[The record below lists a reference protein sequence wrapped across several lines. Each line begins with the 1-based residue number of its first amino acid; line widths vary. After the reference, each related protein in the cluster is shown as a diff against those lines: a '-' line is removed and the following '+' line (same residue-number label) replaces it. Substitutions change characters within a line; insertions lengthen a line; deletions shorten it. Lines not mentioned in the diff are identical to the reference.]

1 MYNEL
6 QISHIVATLQ
16 RLHRRICERF
26 PDSGLSKV
34 AGELLKI
41 AEETGPIL
49 ERQRRPHRFIQ
60 ITAAAIILLI
70 LAIPIASFAWRGLPA
85 FGVRDLPTVLQ
96 VTESAI
102 QDIIFLSFAV
112 YFVFT
117 LETRLDRR
125 GSLRE
130 LQRLRNIVH
139 IIDMHQL
146 TKDPEHLISPDMR
159 TPSSPARMLTHFEM
173 SRYLDYCTELL
184 SLSSK
189 VAAVHLQAVN
199 DPVVLSAVSD
209 IEVLSSNLTNKIW
222 QKINVVD
229 ALRRPSGQL
238 HGI

>member
-1 MYNEL
+1 MAKPSTIREL
-6 QISHIVATLQ
+6 
-16 RLHRRICERF
+16 R
-26 PDSGLSKV
+26 DSGYAPRSVKQELRDNLIARIRRGEGLFTGIVGYEQTVVPQIENAVLS
-34 AGELLKI
+34 G
-41 AEETGPIL
+41 
-49 ERQRRPHRFIQ
+49 
-60 ITAAAIILLI
+60 
-70 LAIPIASFAWRGLPA
+70 
-85 FGVRDLPTVLQ
+85 
-96 VTESAI
+96 
-102 QDIIFLSFAV
+102 QDIIFLGLAL

-146 TKDPEHLISPDMR
+146 TKDPEHLISPNR
-159 TPSSPARMLTHFEM
+159 TTPSSPARMLSHFEM

-222 QKINVVD
+222 QKINIID
-229 ALRRPSGQL
+229 AQRRAAEQL
-238 HGI
+238 HGA

>member
-1 MYNEL
+1 MYHEL
-6 QISHIVATLQ
+6 QISHIVATLR
-16 RLHRRICERF
+16 RLHQRICERF
-26 PDSGLSKV
+26 PESGLSKV
-34 AGELLKI
+34 AAELLKI

-60 ITAAAIILLI
+60 FAAAAIILLL
-70 LAIPIASFAWRGLPA
+70 LAIPIAGLAWRGLPA
-85 FGVRDLPTVLQ
+85 LEIRDLPTALQ
-96 VTESAI
+96 VLESAI
-102 QDIIFLSFAV
+102 QDVIFLGLAL

-189 VAAVHLQAVN
+189 IAAVHLQAVN
-199 DPVVLSAVSD
+199 DPVVLSGVSD
-209 IEVLSSNLTNKIW
+209 IEVLSSSLSNKIW
-222 QKINVVD
+222 QKINVID
-229 ALRRPSGQL
+229 ALRRPAGQL
-238 HGI
+238 QGM

>member
-1 MYNEL
+1 MFHEL
-6 QISHIVATLQ
+6 QIGHIVATLQ
-16 RLHRRICERF
+16 RLHARICERF

-34 AGELLKI
+34 AAELLKI
-41 AEETGPIL
+41 AQETGPIL
-49 ERQRRPHRFIQ
+49 DRQRKPHRFIQ
-60 ITAAAIILLI
+60 LAAAAIILLL
-70 LAIPIASFAWRGLPA
+70 LAIPIAGLAWRGIPA
-85 FGVRDLPTVLQ
+85 LGIRDLPTALQ
-96 VTESAI
+96 VLESAI
-102 QDIIFLSFAV
+102 QDIIFLGLAL

-189 VAAVHLQAVN
+189 IAAVHLQAVN
-199 DPVVLSAVSD
+199 DPVVLSGVSD

-222 QKINVVD
+222 QKINVID
-229 ALRRPSGQL
+229 ALRRPAGQL
-238 HGI
+238 HGV